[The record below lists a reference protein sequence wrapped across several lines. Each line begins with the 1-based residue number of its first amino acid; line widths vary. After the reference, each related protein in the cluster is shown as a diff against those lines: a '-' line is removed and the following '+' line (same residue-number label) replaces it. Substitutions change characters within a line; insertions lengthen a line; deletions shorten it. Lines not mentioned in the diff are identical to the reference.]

1 MERLA
6 WRGRFVRWRV
16 CVMHL
21 RASDFIFFGRADDF
35 IFLARALRHL
45 ACLAQERR
53 FNEGILVSNE
63 KKKSGRQ
70 SFLFLTRE

>member
-1 MERLA
+1 
-6 WRGRFVRWRV
+6 
-16 CVMHL
+16 MHL

-63 KKKSGRQ
+63 KKKIGTSIFFIPNEGVII
-70 SFLFLTRE
+70 LATLLTR